1 MTGTVRTEV
10 DGRIC
15 RIVVDNVAKKNAFT
29 PDMMAEL
36 SNAFTAFD
44 ADDALWVAVLAF
56 AGDHTTAGLDMP
68 KFFGPAAERRDSPA
82 ANVDPFALK
91 RRTLK
96 PVVAEGRAT
105 DLALARSFL
114 IVSTER
120 PSSLA
125 TITLKFRWPCAFHR
139 SHRRAI
145 RKPAAHQIPAYRHQ
159 PPDGQRSQRLP
170 LQFQPPSSQ

>member
-44 ADDALWVAVLAF
+44 RDDELWVAVLAF

-68 KFFGPAAERRDSPA
+68 KFFGPNAERRDSPA
-82 ANVDPFALK
+82 GNVDPFA
-91 RRTLK
+91 R
-96 PVVAEGRAT
+96 
-105 DLALARSFL
+105 
-114 IVSTER
+114 
-120 PSSLA
+120 
-125 TITLKFRWPCAFHR
+125 
-139 SHRRAI
+139 
-145 RKPAAHQIPAYRHQ
+145 
-159 PPDGQRSQRLP
+159 
-170 LQFQPPSSQ
+170 